1 MCSVAKLKRN
11 LVSFLKRCNSRAT
24 VVASQC
30 EVVSFFPIVLANIH
44 AMQSTSWFGGKTYNV
59 GSGTSVSMNY
69 IRDFINSRHK
79 VEWNNVPARIGDVR
93 HTLADISKIKKD
105 LEWEPQVSIQD
116 GLKRCF
122 KELK

>member
-1 MCSVAKLKRN
+1 MDGDGEQTRD
-11 LVSFLKRCNSRAT
+11 LVH
-24 VVASQC
+24 VDD
-30 EVVSFFPIVLANIH
+30 IVLANIY

-69 IRDFINSRHK
+69 IRNYINSIHD
-79 VEWNNVPARIGDVR
+79 VEWNNVPPRKGDVK
-93 HTLADISKIKKD
+93 HTLADISAIKKD
-105 LEWEPQVSIQD
+105 LGFEPMVSIRQ